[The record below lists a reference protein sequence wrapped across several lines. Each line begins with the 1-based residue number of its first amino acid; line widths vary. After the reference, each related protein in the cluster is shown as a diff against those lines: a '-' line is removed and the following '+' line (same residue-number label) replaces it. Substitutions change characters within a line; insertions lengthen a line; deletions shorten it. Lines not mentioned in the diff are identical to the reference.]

1 MKAGIVTNGALAVF
15 LSFLLAG
22 SVAYAQGG
30 PPAPQPPQQ
39 LVITLSDSLSISEVL
54 ISSFPKVT
62 MSITDALSIDDSTD
76 SSKVKAVREGATDRL
91 AVRERVTQDLHA
103 YRFITERLPIGDP
116 LSVEGAA
123 TVTIS
128 NPLRVS
134 DEIRVGGALEPRS
147 SPIITLQPGPLA
159 VISPDGDGVDDT
171 LQIAFDST
179 VGGTYEFEI
188 RNTQGQEVS
197 SLAGGLS
204 AGRNAVKWDGTDSS
218 GNVVSPG
225 TYTYYISARNEG
237 GVRTAPSEGD
247 GIIVVEGPS
256 TFPIPLPELDYTTV
270 IAAVAVAA
278 GGTGLLLYL
287 RRRKELVL
295 YLPAAASEVIDDIK
309 EKYPAATVEDFI
321 EPVEGGTKLYKG
333 VKIENPGTDDENW
346 FTELINKV
354 KQLAGV
360 DSVNISYL
368 GKVRSI

>member
-1 MKAGIVTNGALAVF
+1 MIAGIVAKGALAVF

-30 PPAPQPPQQ
+30 PPALPQQ
-39 LVITLSDSLSISEVL
+39 LVITLSDGLAISEVL
-54 ISSFPKVT
+54 RSSLPHVT
-62 MSITDALSIDDSTD
+62 MSITDALSIDDSADT
-76 SSKVKAVREGATDRL
+76 SKLAAIKKEVTNNLTVREK
-91 AVRERVTQDLHA
+91 VTQDLHA
-103 YRFITERLPIGDP
+103 YRFITERLPISDP
-116 LSVEGAA
+116 LVVEGPA

-128 NPLRVS
+128 NPLRIS

-147 SPIITLQPGPLA
+147 SPIITLQPGPPA
-159 VISPDGDGVDDT
+159 VISPDGNGVDDT

-179 VGGTYEFEI
+179 VGGTYEFKI
-188 RNTQGQEVS
+188 RDSQGQVAS
-197 SLAGGLS
+197 SLTGALS
-204 AGRNAVKWDGTDSS
+204 AGRNTVAWDGTDSS

-237 GVRTAPSEGD
+237 GVRAAPPEGD

-256 TFPIPLPELDYTTV
+256 TFPIPLPELNLTAV

-321 EPVEGGTKLYKG
+321 EPVEGGTKMFKG
-333 VKIENPGTDDENW
+333 VKIENPGKEDENW
-346 FTELINKV
+346 FSELINKV
-354 KQLAGV
+354 KKLAGV
-360 DSVNISYL
+360 DSVNISYG
-368 GKVRSI
+368 GKVRAI